1 MTTDTMTTRTITT
14 RITRRGYVRTAAAL
28 LTATAGGALAACG
41 AAVGGSGATGGGPVG
56 NPPKPVTVSVWHAW
70 DGPREPLMKTIL
82 DRMKQQY
89 PNLTVDQTIVPMWQP
104 ANVEKFGAAVAAGSA
119 PDVTMLYD
127 FYIPQYGPEAK
138 ALQPLDEWVR
148 RDKLN
153 LKQVF
158 YDADV
163 EGLQMDG
170 KTWELP
176 HTAPIQPVNVAY
188 NKDIAARAG
197 YDFDKTAPQTWDEL
211 LQAAV
216 KLTQREGGGISL
228 LGADLGPSAGLF
240 ESYMGT
246 AKAAAFSADGKKA
259 TFNDAKAI
267 EAMEWLLRARQQLGG
282 RQAIAALAEANKG
295 QLLFEQARKQA
306 IIHHNYSIYF
316 SWGQQY
322 KDLNFGAFAIPP
334 QKKGETMALPH
345 KSAWGWGMLSSA
357 KEKDG
362 AWLLVKKM
370 TVDEDGGGYLQV
382 EQGRPSPIRKV
393 NESGDFKKNN
403 PYWQTIVKTMDQRWK
418 RPPAFIP
425 ADAAKALN
433 DAVAKIGSEEV
444 AVRSALNEG
453 AQLAQTAL
461 DNYWATKRK

>member
-1 MTTDTMTTRTITT
+1 MSTMV
-14 RITRRGYVRTAAAL
+14 TRRGYFHAL
-28 LTATAGGALAACG
+28 GALAIGASGAVLAACG
-41 AAVGGSGATGGGPVG
+41 AAGGAAGGSGGGGPVG
-56 NPPKPVTVSVWHAW
+56 NPARPVTVSVWHAW

-82 DRMKQQY
+82 ERMKGQY
-89 PNLTVDQTIVPMWQP
+89 PNVMVDQSIVAMWMDG
-104 ANVEKFGAAVAAGSA
+104 NVQKFGAAVAAGTA

-127 FYIPQYGPEAK
+127 QYIPQYGPETK
-138 ALQPLDEWVR
+138 ALQPLDEWIK

-153 LKQVF
+153 LKQLF

-163 EGLQMDG
+163 EGMQMDG

-188 NKDIAARAG
+188 NKDLAARAG
-197 YDFDKTAPQTWDEL
+197 YDFDKSPPQTWDEL
-211 LQAAV
+211 LQAAT
-216 KLTQREGGGISL
+216 KLTVRDGSGVSL

-246 AKAAAFSADGKKA
+246 VKAAAFSADGKKA

-267 EAMEWLLRARQQLGG
+267 DVMEWLTRARQQLGG
-282 RQAIAALAEANKG
+282 RQAMAALTQQNTG
-295 QLLFEQARKQA
+295 QMLFEQARKQA

-316 SWGQQY
+316 SWPQQY
-322 KDLNFGAFAIPP
+322 ADLKFGAFPIVP

-345 KSAWGWGMLSSA
+345 KSAWGWGMISTA
-357 KEKDG
+357 KEKDA

-370 TVDEDGGGYLQV
+370 TADEDGGGYLQV
-382 EQGRPSPIRKV
+382 AQGRPSPIRKV

-403 PYWQTIVKTMDQRWK
+403 PYWQTVGKTMEERWK

-425 ADAAKALN
+425 ADAAKALG
-433 DAVAKIGSEEV
+433 DAVAKIASEEV
-444 AVRSALNEG
+444 AVRTALNEG
-453 AQLAQTAL
+453 AQLAQVAL
-461 DNYWATKRK
+461 DNYWAGKRK

>member
-1 MTTDTMTTRTITT
+1 VVS
-14 RITRRGYVRTAAAL
+14 RREYLRGLGA
-28 LTATAGGALAACG
+28 LTASAAGGALAACG
-41 AAVGGSGATGGGPVG
+41 AGGGGTSGGPVG
-56 NPPKPVTVSVWHAW
+56 NPTKSVTVTVWHAW
-70 DGPREPLMKTIL
+70 DGPREPLMKNIV
-82 DRMKQQY
+82 DRMRQQY
-89 PNLTVDQTIVPMWQP
+89 PNVTVDQTIVAMWMDT
-104 ANVEKFGAAVAAGSA
+104 NVEKFGAAVAAGSA

-127 FYIPQYGPEAK
+127 LHIPQYGPTAQ
-138 ALQPLDEWVR
+138 ALQPLDEWIR

-153 LKQVF
+153 LKQIF

-163 EGLQMDG
+163 EGMQMDG

-188 NKDIAARAG
+188 NKDLASRAG
-197 YDFDKTAPQTWDEL
+197 YDFDKEAPQTWDEL

-216 KLTQREGGGISL
+216 KLTLREGGGISQ
-228 LGADLGPSAGLF
+228 LGADLAPSAGLF

-246 AKAAAFSADGKKA
+246 VKAAAFSADGKKA

-267 EAMEWLLRARQQLGG
+267 EVMEFLLRARQQLGG
-282 RQAIAALAEANKG
+282 RQAISTLTQQNQG

-316 SWGQQY
+316 AWPQQY
-322 KDLNFGAFAIPP
+322 KDLRFGAFPIVP

-345 KSAWGWGMLSSA
+345 KSAWGWGMISTA
-357 KEKDG
+357 KEKDA

-403 PYWQTIVKTMDQRWK
+403 PYWQTIVKTMEQRWK

-425 ADAAKALN
+425 ADATKALN
-433 DAVAKIGSEEV
+433 DAVAKIASEEV
-444 AVRSALNEG
+444 APRSALNDG

-461 DNYWATKRK
+461 DNYWSTKKK

>member
-1 MTTDTMTTRTITT
+1 MVSRRTYLQGI
-14 RITRRGYVRTAAAL
+14 GGLAGAA
-28 LTATAGGALAACG
+28 AGGALAACG
-41 AAVGGSGATGGGPVG
+41 AAGGSAAGGSGGPIG
-56 NPPKPVTVSVWHAW
+56 NPARPVTVTVWHAW

-82 DRMKQQY
+82 ERMKAQY
-89 PNLTVDQTIVPMWQP
+89 PNVTVDQTIVAMWMDT
-104 ANVEKFGAAVAAGSA
+104 NVQKFAAAVAAGSA

-127 FYIPQYGPEAK
+127 LYIPQYGPETR
-138 ALQPLDEWVR
+138 ALQPLDDWVK

-153 LKQVF
+153 LKQIF

-188 NKDIAARAG
+188 NKDLATRAG
-197 YDFDKTAPQTWDEL
+197 YDFDKSPPQTWDEL
-211 LQAAV
+211 LQAAT
-216 KLTQREGGGISL
+216 KLTVRDGGGVSQ
-228 LGADLGPSAGLF
+228 LGADLGPGAGLF
-240 ESYMGT
+240 EAYMGT
-246 AKAAAFSADGKKA
+246 VKAAAFSADGRKA
-259 TFNDAKAI
+259 TFNDAGAV
-267 EAMEWLLRARQQLGG
+267 EVMDWLVRARQQLGG
-282 RQAIAALAEANKG
+282 RQAIAALAQQNQG
-295 QLLFEQARKQA
+295 QALFEQARKQA
-306 IIHHNYSIYF
+306 IVHHNYSIYF
-316 SWGQQY
+316 AWPQQY
-322 KDLNFGAFAIPP
+322 PDLKFGAFPIVP

-345 KSAWGWGMLSSA
+345 KSAWGWGMISTA
-357 KEKDG
+357 KEKDA

-382 EQGRPSPIRKV
+382 AQGRPSPIRKV
-393 NESGDFKKNN
+393 NESGEFKQNN
-403 PYWQTIVKTMDQRWK
+403 PYWQTVVKTMEERWK

-425 ADAAKALN
+425 ADATKAFN
-433 DAVAKIGSEEV
+433 DAATKIAGEEV

>member
-1 MTTDTMTTRTITT
+1 MVSRRT
-14 RITRRGYVRTAAAL
+14 YLQSLAAL
-28 LTATAGGALAACG
+28 GVGGAGGLLAACG
-41 AAVGGSGATGGGPVG
+41 AAGGTSGAGGGGGPVG
-56 NPPKPVTVSVWHAW
+56 NPARPVTVTVWHAW

-82 DRMKQQY
+82 ERMKQQF
-89 PNLTVDQTIVPMWQP
+89 PNVNVDQSIVAMWMDT
-104 ANVEKFGAAVAAGSA
+104 NVQKFGAAVAAGTA

-127 FYIPQYGPEAK
+127 IYIPQYGPETK
-138 ALQPLDEWVR
+138 ALQPLDDWVK

-153 LKQVF
+153 LKQIF

-188 NKDIAARAG
+188 NKDLAARAG
-197 YDFDKTAPQTWDEL
+197 YDFDKNPPQTWDEL
-211 LQAAV
+211 LQAAT
-216 KLTQREGGGISL
+216 KLTVKEGAGISQ
-228 LGADLGPSAGLF
+228 LGADLGPGAGLF

-246 AKAAAFSADGKKA
+246 VKGGAFSADGKKA

-267 EAMEWLLRARQQLGG
+267 DVMDWLIRARQQLGG
-282 RQAIAALAEANKG
+282 RQAISALAQQNQG

-316 SWGQQY
+316 SWAQQY
-322 KDLNFGAFAIPP
+322 PDLKFGAFPIVP

-345 KSAWGWGMLSSA
+345 KSAWGWGMISTA
-357 KEKDG
+357 KEKDA

-382 EQGRPSPIRKV
+382 QQGRPSPIRKV

-403 PYWQTIVKTMDQRWK
+403 AYWQTVVKTMEERWK

-425 ADAAKALN
+425 ADATKAFN
-433 DAVAKIGSEEV
+433 DAVAKIANEEV

-461 DNYWATKRK
+461 DNYWSTKRK